1 MNKER
6 NFSSKLG
13 QIVADIVIGCLAAC
27 VSAVAI
33 ALTIRFIVWLF

>member
-6 NFSSKLG
+6 SFSSKLG
-13 QIVADIVIGCLAAC
+13 QIVADIFVGCLAAC

-33 ALTIRFIVWLF
+33 ALTVRFIIWLF